1 MRAPPGQKLI
11 GRARRSRKLSG
22 LFAAFFVIYDE
33 IRKTE
38 SVKQVVSKQIG
49 RPLKSCSDAEN
60 GFASEKYL
68 LPLCKASKRIVS
80 LFDLFLSAQDP
91 LLKFSFYKKH
101 LPAKPMVFQFRAVS
115 PNTAASARA
124 DDAPAGMRP
133 LLASRERA
141 PFRILF
147 FPSCLALFYFSVF
160 FLKAA
165 LSSFLFIVNTFFDS
179 CRYCGDFAIPKERRF
194 LNLRSL
200 FSVKFCARRQ
210 EAFFFPRRFETAL
223 TRCGASSCSSTARSA
238 STETERV

>member
-11 GRARRSRKLSG
+11 GRARRSRKLIG

-141 PFRILF
+141 PFGILF
-147 FPSCLALFYFSVF
+147 FPNCLALFYFSVF

-165 LSSFLFIVNTFFDS
+165 LSYFLFIVNAFFGPR
-179 CRYCGDFAIPKERRF
+179 RYGGGAIQKERRF

-200 FSVKFCARRQ
+200 FSVKICARRQ
-210 EAFFFPRRFETAL
+210 EAFFFPRRSETAL
-223 TRCGASSCSSTARSA
+223 TRCGASSCSSTARNA